1 VNLQSDRTRR
11 LLITISAVSLVVLL
25 AAGGTLLYLTRAPAP
40 PAATPT
46 ASSSLPPIIITPPA
60 SLDELAQRYP
70 QIANLLKDPALSS
83 VFKDFMV
90 AYEQGGI
97 TAAETLASERGL
109 LSKNRELRITLVLDS
124 ADSSSE
130 VTAELE
136 KFGIVIEG
144 AYRDQIDI
152 AVPLVI
158 IEQFAQTDD
167 PGKLFSQLS
176 GMDHIVKLRMPMSN
190 RTDDVMLPSEAVTQT
205 GALAWHQA
213 GFTGKGVKVGV
224 LDLGFDGYKKLLG
237 KTLPENVTVK
247 SFVSDRDV
255 DQAGEVHGAACA
267 EIIHA
272 MAPDAELY
280 LAYYN
285 GSETGLGRGVEWL
298 IAQGVRIIS
307 HSASGLAGPMD
318 GSGSQAQLVDE
329 VTAKGI
335 LWVNASG
342 NYAQDHYRFTFN
354 DANGDGKHIFPNGK
368 ATLLYNPPS
377 EDARIILNWDDWG
390 GNVTEDYDL
399 YLYDDSFQLVAASE
413 DAQGGKPGDRPIEF
427 IRLSKPKQKSYYI
440 VIMAKQVTRPAT
452 FNLYAPGSNLGYHSA
467 DYSLGTPADAHGSLT
482 VGAIAWRNNRLEPFS
497 SQGPTND
504 NRLKPEIA
512 APDGVATLSYRP
524 RIFDGT
530 SASAP
535 HVAGAAAL
543 VMQRFPDLKAADV
556 AAFLQSNAVDM
567 GPSGPDPVYGYGRLQ
582 LPAVTQAEPP
592 PVAPKTPI
600 VVTSQPVAVQPAPV
614 EPTTT
619 NAGTL
624 LACLSCLV
632 CGGAVGS
639 LGGLTFLV
647 VASRPKPRPAP
658 AAYAPPPPMPPAP
671 QWQPPSYAPPFP
683 QQAALSLVG
692 VTGQRTPGAQQ
703 SRVVLRLGKNVVGRL
718 PGVEILMDDP
728 QVSRRHAE
736 ITWDGARCT
745 VMDAGSHNGTFVNGA
760 RLIPNVPVPLRPGDR
775 VSFGTASV
783 WTVTG

>member
-1 VNLQSDRTRR
+1 MNLQSDRTRR
-11 LLITISAVSLVVLL
+11 LLITISVVSLVVLL
-25 AAGGTLLYLTRAPAP
+25 GAGGTLLYLTRAPARP
-40 PAATPT
+40 TPT
-46 ASSSLPPIIITPPA
+46 PTVSSSLPPIILTPPA

-70 QIANLLKDPALSS
+70 QIANLLKDPALASA
-83 VFKDFMV
+83 FKEFMV
-90 AYEQGGI
+90 AYQQGGI

-124 ADSSSE
+124 ADSAPD

-152 AVPLVI
+152 AVPLLL

-190 RTDDVMLPSEAVTQT
+190 RTDGAMLPSEAVTQT

-237 KTLPENVTVK
+237 KTLPDNVTVK
-247 SFVSDRDV
+247 SFVTDRDV

-298 IAQGVRIIS
+298 LEQGVRIIS
-307 HSASGLAGPMD
+307 HSASGLAAPMD
-318 GSGSQAQLVDE
+318 GTGSQAQLVDE
-329 VTAKGI
+329 VAAKGI

-354 DANGDGKHIFPNGK
+354 DANGDGKHVFPNGK

-377 EDARIILNWDDWG
+377 EDARIILNWDDWES
-390 GNVTEDYDL
+390 NATEDYDL
-399 YLYDDSFQLVAASE
+399 YLYDDNSQLVAASE
-413 DAQGGKPGDRPIEF
+413 DAQGGQPGDRPIEF
-427 IRLSKPKQKSYYI
+427 IRLSKPKRKSYYV

-452 FNLYAPGSNLGYHSA
+452 FNLYAPGSDLGYHSA
-467 DYSLGTPADAHGSLT
+467 DYSLGTPADAKGALT

-530 SASAP
+530 SASTP

-543 VMQRFPDLKAADV
+543 VIQRFPDLKAADV

-567 GPSGPDPVYGYGRLQ
+567 GPNGPDPVYGYGRLQ
-582 LPAVTQAEPP
+582 LPAPTQAKPE

-600 VVTSQPVAVQPAPV
+600 VVTPQPVAVEPGPA

-639 LGGLTFLV
+639 LGGMTFLL

-658 AAYAPPPPMPPAP
+658 AMYAPPPPVPSAP

-692 VTGQRTPGAQQ
+692 VTGQRTL
-703 SRVVLRLGKNVVGRL
+703 LRLGKNVVGRL
-718 PGVEILMDDP
+718 PGVEILLDDP

-745 VMDAGSHNGTFVNGA
+745 VMDVGSHNGTFVNGA
-760 RLIPNVPVPLRPGDR
+760 RLIPNVPAPLRPGDR

-783 WTVTG
+783 WTVAAG

>member
-1 VNLQSDRTRR
+1 MNPQSDRTRR
-11 LLITISAVSLVVLL
+11 LLITLSAVSLVVLL
-25 AAGGTLLYLTRAPAP
+25 AAGGALWYLTRAPAR

-46 ASSSLPPIIITPPA
+46 ASGSPPPIILTPPA
-60 SLDELAQRYP
+60 SLDELAKRYP

-83 VFKDFMV
+83 AFKEFMV
-90 AYEQGGI
+90 AYQQGGI
-97 TAAETLASERGL
+97 AAAETLASERGL

-124 ADSSSE
+124 ADSAPD

-152 AVPLVI
+152 AVPLQL
-158 IEQFAQTDD
+158 IEEFAKTDD
-167 PGKLFSQLS
+167 PGKLFSQLT
-176 GMDHIVKLRMPMSN
+176 GMKHIVKLRMPMGN
-190 RTDDVMLPSEAVTQT
+190 RTDGVMLPSEAVTQT

-213 GFTGKGVKVGV
+213 GFTGKGIKVGV
-224 LDLGFDGYKKLLG
+224 LDLGFDGYKNLLG
-237 KTLPENVTVK
+237 KTLPAAERVTVK
-247 SFVSDRDV
+247 SFVSGRDV

-298 IAQGVRIIS
+298 VEQGVQIIS

-318 GSGSQAQLVDE
+318 GTGSQAQLVDE
-329 VTAKGI
+329 VAAKGI

-354 DANGDGKHIFPNGK
+354 DANGDGKHVFPNGK

-390 GNVTEDYDL
+390 DNATEDYDL
-399 YLYDDSFQLVAASE
+399 YLYDASSQLVASSE
-413 DAQGGKPGDRPIEF
+413 DAQRGQPGDRPIEF
-427 IRLSKPKQKSYYI
+427 IRLNNPKQKSYYI
-440 VIMAKQVTRPAT
+440 VIIAKQVTRPAT
-452 FNLYAPGSNLGYHSA
+452 FNLFAPGSNLGYHSA
-467 DYSLGTPADAHGSLT
+467 DYSLGTPADAKGALT

-504 NRLKPEIA
+504 NRLKPELA

-524 RIFDGT
+524 HIFDGT
-530 SASAP
+530 SASTP

-543 VMQRFPDLKAADV
+543 VIQRFPDLKAADV
-556 AAFLQSNAVDM
+556 AAFLESNAVDM
-567 GPSGPDPVYGYGRLQ
+567 GPNGPDPVYGYGRLQ
-582 LPAVTQAEPP
+582 LPAPTQAKPQ

-600 VVTSQPVAVQPAPV
+600 VVTPQPVAVEPGPA

-639 LGGLTFLV
+639 LGGMTFLLV
-647 VASRPKPRPAP
+647 RSVSRPKPRPAP
-658 AAYAPPPPMPPAP
+658 MMYAPPPPMPLAP
-671 QWQPPSYAPPFP
+671 QWQPPQYAPPLP

-692 VTGQRTPGAQQ
+692 VTGQRI
-703 SRVVLRLGKNVVGRL
+703 VLRLGKNVVGRL
-718 PGVEILMDDP
+718 PGIEILLDDP

-745 VMDAGSHNGTFVNGA
+745 VMDVGSHNGTFVNGA
-760 RLIPNVPVPLRPGDR
+760 RLIPNAPAPLRPGDR

-783 WTVTG
+783 WTVRAG